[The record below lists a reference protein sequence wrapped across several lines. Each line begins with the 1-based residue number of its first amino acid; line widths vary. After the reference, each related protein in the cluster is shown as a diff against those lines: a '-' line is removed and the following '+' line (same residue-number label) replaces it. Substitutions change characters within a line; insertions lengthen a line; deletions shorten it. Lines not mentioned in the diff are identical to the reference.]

1 MSTEIALLAIMA
13 AFGIAILVYQRR
25 TKGEP
30 STGSA
35 VAGLDPATQINFL
48 GEQIKG
54 LVNELRNLAE
64 TNTLTRSEITTK
76 VDAAIGDIKDVY
88 QQGEQL
94 NLTTATIATALKGSQ
109 QRGSWGELTLKKVAE
124 LAGLTKHVTFK
135 SQETFK
141 DEEDKDKTPD
151 MTVYLADS
159 RVIAVD
165 AKAPDLNL
173 DGEKTTVAKDLKK
186 TITEL
191 SKKNYPSYIPKAID
205 FVVCFVPTE
214 SLLASAL
221 SEDPNLIEY
230 ALKEKI
236 LLTSPLTLLGM
247 FKAIEFGWKQNDQIE
262 NVERIS
268 KLAQELC
275 ERVLTLGGHFVD
287 LRDGLVDAVSAYNAA
302 MTSVNSRL
310 LPTVHRI
317 KALGITTNKD
327 IEDLKE
333 VPLPSIGAPKI
344 SDPTSD

>member
-141 DEEDKDKTPD
+141 DEEDKDKT
-151 MTVYLADS
+151 
-159 RVIAVD
+159 
-165 AKAPDLNL
+165 PDLNL